1 MSGAGLGKQIRR
13 SHLLLPR
20 VCAGGF
26 TPVWSGFYF

>member
-13 SHLLLPR
+13 SHLLPR